1 MIAIENQSRI
11 NRDPILI
18 AEPDRGSSGKI
29 DLWMSWVW
37 I

>member
-18 AEPDRGSSGKI
+18 AEPDHGYSGKN
-29 DLWMSWVW
+29 LSM
-37 I
+37 